1 MQIWE
6 GMGDVGRGEW
16 EVWKRCGQI
25 MVGIEG
31 VGREVK
37 VGGG

>member
-1 MQIWE
+1 ML
-6 GMGDVGRGEW
+6 GGENG